1 MSATQLWTPLIIAAP
16 LRVAVSSSTSTAR
29 PYPLWPAMGNC
40 APFSGN
46 SLGSVVG
53 TPSSSTSQV
62 SGMLRPSFLAANIL
76 VAATA
81 LVAMSSMTV
90 RSVPVGAA

>member
-1 MSATQLWTPLIIAAP
+1 
-16 LRVAVSSSTSTAR
+16 
-29 PYPLWPAMGNC
+29 MGSC

-46 SLGSVVG
+46 SVGSVVG

-62 SGMLRPSFLAANIL
+62 SGMLRPSFFAANIL

>member
-1 MSATQLWTPLIIAAP
+1 M
-16 LRVAVSSSTSTAR
+16 V
-29 PYPLWPAMGNC
+29 
-40 APFSGN
+40 
-46 SLGSVVG
+46 GSVVG

-62 SGMLRPSFLAANIL
+62 SGIDRPSFLAAKIR

-81 LVAMSSMTV
+81 LVATSSMIV